1 MTDSGTGFILEF
13 SKEAPEAALLELRS
27 VQSAYGTFSI
37 DFFNGWMAKIRGDLE
52 PARRLSFLRYASRI
66 VVEAENVDELRSA
79 TLPAGRF
86 YVRIRHDD
94 AASCVTESQIGDMIG
109 GKGRIS
115 FSYPDFV
122 VRAIHSDKWYLCIQ
136 EFQSDRHEMEARK
149 APLRP
154 FFSPVS
160 MHPKFAR
167 FMVNSLSLKP
177 GAAVLDPFCG
187 TGGILIEAAK
197 LGYRITGNDIS
208 LKMFKGVKL
217 NLKYMGISD
226 YKLYNKDF
234 LDLKLDEKINGIA
247 TDLPYGRN
255 SSTGTYDIKQLYSR
269 SLEKFASLLD
279 TGEKCSIAVSNMDV
293 LKMAE
298 DYFRSADVVAVRQ
311 HRSLTRYYITLTR

>member
-1 MTDSGTGFILEF
+1 MNDSGARYILEF
-13 SKEAPEAALLELRS
+13 SKEAPEAVQLELRS
-27 VQSAYGTFSI
+27 VQTAYGTFSI
-37 DFFNGWMAKIRGDLE
+37 DFFNGWIAKIRGDIE
-52 PARRLSFLRYASRI
+52 PAKRLSFLRYASRI
-66 VVEAENVDELRSA
+66 LTEAEDINELRS
-79 TLPAGRF
+79 TILPPGRF
-86 YVRIRHDD
+86 HVRISHNDTP
-94 AASCVTESQIGDMIG
+94 SSVTESQIGDIIG

-115 FSYPDFV
+115 FSSPDFV
-122 VRAIHSDKWYLCIQ
+122 VRAIFSEKWYLCIL
-136 EFQSDRHEMEARK
+136 EFQADRNEMEARK

-177 GAAVLDPFCG
+177 GAVVLDPFCG

-197 LGYRITGNDIS
+197 LGYRIIGNDIS

-217 NLKYMGISD
+217 NLKYMSISD

-234 LDLKLDEKINGIA
+234 LDLKSDEKINGIA

-255 SSTGTYDIKQLYSR
+255 SSAGTYDIEQLYSM

-279 TGEKCSIAVSNMDV
+279 SGEKCSIAVSTLEV
-293 LKMAE
+293 LKIAE
-298 DYFRSADVVAVRQ
+298 SHFRSAEVISVRQ
-311 HRSLTRYYITLTR
+311 HRSLTRHFITLTR